1 MKRAKKVKRTVR
13 AECRSKK
20 LVNGFK
26 SDFVVDGEV
35 RSVFAAQVLEG
46 VYFKFSRQD
55 GAALTTT
62 KFALSHQ
69 AVCAMLACLR
79 GIAMTGVK
87 NK

>member
-1 MKRAKKVKRTVR
+1 MKRAKKVKWTVR
-13 AECRSKK
+13 AEGRSKR

-35 RSVFAAQVLEG
+35 RSVLAAQVPER
-46 VYFKFSRQD
+46 VYFKFSRQN

-62 KFALSHQ
+62 KLALSHQ
-69 AVCAMLACLR
+69 AVYAMLACLR
-79 GIAMTGVK
+79 GAMTGVK